1 MKNKEIT
8 MYELI
13 GLIKDNKA
21 PKKIKIDNNIWF
33 FYTITKSYIDN
44 ETDYVKSLSINFNYY
59 IENNKLN
66 DTVEILSEEND
77 EWENIWELLNNSR
90 YNFSDRQNGMTQ
102 EDRRL
107 LDSNFKTLVE
117 TINKIIKNQK
127 HLKERLDNVKDD
139 VVFDYWKDKVVGKDE

>member
-1 MKNKEIT
+1 MKNKIIT
-8 MYELI
+8 IYDLI
-13 GLIKDNKA
+13 TLIKENKA
-21 PKKIKIDNNIWF
+21 PKKICYQGNYLEFDGEDYKYYEGAD
-33 FYTITKSYIDN
+33 TISDDSLVKYIAVGN
-44 ETDYVKSLSINFNYY
+44 LK
-59 IENNKLN
+59 
-66 DTVEILSEEND
+66 DTVEILPEEND
-77 EWENIWELLNNSR
+77 EWEDIYTLGDIEEYHFMN
-90 YNFSDRQNGMTQ
+90 RQNGMTK